1 MIVCMYCIPMLINY
15 LIKEIICLRM
25 FIAGDEPDIIIMTEV
40 LPKAHCESISPA
52 H

>member
-1 MIVCMYCIPMLINY
+1 MYTNADQFLNKRSRDNML
-15 LIKEIICLRM
+15 M

-40 LPKAHCESISPA
+40 LPKARAHSESISPA